1 MVPSLASSSSL
12 PWKLLKTG
20 QEEGLLPLRAP
31 TPSVDRRAMLLR
43 QACRLC
49 GYPRRV
55 TVATME
61 DGCVVG
67 KAVSEV
73 SPSVPGEQVLS
84 HAAQK
89 HAQGPEGPSPG
100 VQRGAIR
107 GRPRRNSSGRGTLA
121 WQRPSTVRVL
131 VMSSETAA
139 HQSASPCMPCGH
151 HPCAIGGTQ
160 SARSRRRPVSGS
172 PGGSGLPCGAHHD
185 RPLIVVALP
194 RPWEEGRTK
203 VLLPSESPDT

>member
-1 MVPSLASSSSL
+1 
-12 PWKLLKTG
+12 
-20 QEEGLLPLRAP
+20 
-31 TPSVDRRAMLLR
+31 MLLR

-131 VMSSETAA
+131 VMSSETAVPISLHLHVCHA
-139 HQSASPCMPCGH
+139 DTTHVQSVERSLLGLEEDQCLGL
-151 HPCAIGGTQ
+151 Q
-160 SARSRRRPVSGS
+160 EARDCLVERIM
-172 PGGSGLPCGAHHD
+172 
-185 RPLIVVALP
+185 IVP
-194 RPWEEGRTK
+194 
-203 VLLPSESPDT
+203 